1 MRCLIIHYASIIN
14 YLKNKKKYSCELNKN
29 TKFIFLLKFLVS
41 IKSCIINYKLHSPL
55 DYNLLMF
62 LKHREGKI
70 MKNLKRI
77 VSVLFSAILLF
88 SATTTSSVAI
98 EKLHFVIGGGA
109 GGGWD
114 GTARGTGE
122 ALTKAGFLQSASFEN
137 MSGGGGGKALA
148 FMINNKPANTV
159 LVQSTPLVLRSITR
173 HKGYV
178 SGSGTLSYK
187 DVVPIAGVIGDYGA
201 IAVAKDSP
209 YKNFK
214 DVVDAYKAN
223 PSSIKMA
230 GGSVRGSMDHLIGAL
245 AFQAA
250 GANPNDVAYI
260 PYDAGGKAL
269 AGLLSGETQIIST
282 GLGELM
288 GARDQVRIIGIT
300 APDRVSDAPDAPTL
314 KEQGYD
320 VQFVNWRG
328 FFGPPG
334 MSNKDKKAIAKMLG
348 DVQKTPEWE
357 EVRARNAWVN
367 IYNPDKKFVK
377 FLKTQTKEMTA
388 LMKKLGVI

>member
-1 MRCLIIHYASIIN
+1 
-14 YLKNKKKYSCELNKN
+14 
-29 TKFIFLLKFLVS
+29 
-41 IKSCIINYKLHSPL
+41 
-55 DYNLLMF
+55 
-62 LKHREGKI
+62 
-70 MKNLKRI
+70 MKNIKKL

-88 SATTTSSVAI
+88 SATATNSIAM
-98 EKLHFVIGGGA
+98 EKIHFVIGGGA

-122 ALTKAGFLQSASFEN
+122 ALTKSGMLKSASFEN

-148 FMINNKPANTV
+148 FMINTQPKNTV

-173 HKGYV
+173 HEGYV
-178 SGSGTLSYK
+178 TGSGVLSYK
-187 DVVPIAGVIGDYGA
+187 DVTPIAGVIGDYGA

-214 DVVDAYKAN
+214 DVVDAYKKN

-300 APDRVSDAPDAPTL
+300 APSRIADAPDAPTL

-328 FFGPPG
+328 FFGPPN
-334 MSNKDKKAIAKMLG
+334 MSNKDKKALSTMLG
-348 DVQKTPEWE
+348 KVMKTPEWE
-357 EVRARNAWVN
+357 AVRKRNAWVN
-367 IYNPDKKFVK
+367 IYNSDKDFVK
-377 FLKTQTKEMTA
+377 FLDAQTVEMTA

>member
-1 MRCLIIHYASIIN
+1 MKL
-14 YLKNKKKYSCELNKN
+14 
-29 TKFIFLLKFLVS
+29 
-41 IKSCIINYKLHSPL
+41 IKS
-55 DYNLLMF
+55 F
-62 LKHREGKI
+62 F
-70 MKNLKRI
+70 
-77 VSVLFSAILLF
+77 SVLFSAALLL
-88 SATTTSSVAI
+88 STTTVNSIAI
-98 EKLHFVIGGGA
+98 DKLHFVIGGGA

-122 ALTKAGFLQSASFEN
+122 ALTKAGFLKSASFEN

-148 FMINNKPANTV
+148 YMINTKPENTI

-178 SGSGTLSYK
+178 TGSGTLSYK

-201 IAVAKDSP
+201 IAVAKNSP
-209 YKNFK
+209 YKNFD
-214 DVVDAYKAN
+214 DVVKAYKAN

-300 APDRVSDAPDAPTL
+300 APSRVSDAPDAPTL

-334 MSNKDKKAIAKMLG
+334 MSSKDKKAIAKMLG

-357 EVRARNAWVN
+357 AVRARNAWVN

-377 FLKTQTKEMTA
+377 FLQNQTKEMTA

>member
-1 MRCLIIHYASIIN
+1 M
-14 YLKNKKKYSCELNKN
+14 
-29 TKFIFLLKFLVS
+29 
-41 IKSCIINYKLHSPL
+41 
-55 DYNLLMF
+55 D
-62 LKHREGKI
+62 KI
-70 MKNLKRI
+70 
-77 VSVLFSAILLF
+77 
-88 SATTTSSVAI
+88 
-98 EKLHFVIGGGA
+98 HFVIGGGA

-122 ALTKAGFLQSASFEN
+122 ALTKSGMLKSASFEN

-148 FMINNKPANTV
+148 FMINTQPKNTI

-173 HKGYV
+173 HEGYV
-178 SGSGTLSYK
+178 TGSGVLSYK
-187 DVVPIAGVIGDYGA
+187 DVTPIAGVIGDYGA

-214 DVVDAYKAN
+214 DVVDAYKKN

-300 APDRVSDAPDAPTL
+300 APSRVADAPDAPTL

-328 FFGPPG
+328 FFGPPN
-334 MSNKDKKAIAKMLG
+334 MSNKDKKALSTMLG
-348 DVQKTPEWE
+348 KVMKTPEWE
-357 EVRARNAWVN
+357 AVRKRNAWVN
-367 IYNPDKKFVK
+367 IYNSDKDFVK
-377 FLKTQTKEMTA
+377 FLDAQTVEMTA

>member
-1 MRCLIIHYASIIN
+1 
-14 YLKNKKKYSCELNKN
+14 
-29 TKFIFLLKFLVS
+29 
-41 IKSCIINYKLHSPL
+41 
-55 DYNLLMF
+55 
-62 LKHREGKI
+62 
-70 MKNLKRI
+70 MKNIKKL
-77 VSVLFSAILLF
+77 VSVLFSAFLLF
-88 SATTTSSVAI
+88 SATATNSIAMDKI
-98 EKLHFVIGGGA
+98 HFVIGGGA

-122 ALTKAGFLQSASFEN
+122 ALTKSGMLKSASFEN

-148 FMINNKPANTV
+148 FMINTQPKNTV

-173 HKGYV
+173 HEGYV
-178 SGSGTLSYK
+178 SGSGVLSYK
-187 DVVPIAGVIGDYGA
+187 DVTPIAGVIGDYGA

-214 DVVDAYKAN
+214 DVVDAYKKN

-300 APDRVSDAPDAPTL
+300 APSRVADAPDAPTL

-328 FFGPPG
+328 FFGPPN
-334 MSNKDKKAIAKMLG
+334 MSNKDKKALSAMLG
-348 DVQKTPEWE
+348 NVMKTPEWE
-357 EVRARNAWVN
+357 AVRKRNAWVN
-367 IYNPDKKFVK
+367 IYNSDKDFVK
-377 FLKTQTKEMTA
+377 FLDAQTVEMTA

>member
-1 MRCLIIHYASIIN
+1 
-14 YLKNKKKYSCELNKN
+14 
-29 TKFIFLLKFLVS
+29 
-41 IKSCIINYKLHSPL
+41 
-55 DYNLLMF
+55 
-62 LKHREGKI
+62 
-70 MKNLKRI
+70 MKNIKKI
-77 VSVLFSAILLF
+77 VSVLFSAIVLF
-88 SATTTSSVAI
+88 SATATNSIAMDKI
-98 EKLHFVIGGGA
+98 HFVIGGGA

-122 ALTKAGFLQSASFEN
+122 ALTKSGMLKSASFEN

-148 FMINNKPANTV
+148 FMINTQPKNTV

-173 HKGYV
+173 HEGYV
-178 SGSGTLSYK
+178 SGSGVLSYK
-187 DVVPIAGVIGDYGA
+187 DVTPIAGVIGDYGA

-214 DVVDAYKAN
+214 DVVDAYKKN

-300 APDRVSDAPDAPTL
+300 APSRVADAPDAPTL

-328 FFGPPG
+328 FFGPPN
-334 MSNKDKKAIAKMLG
+334 MSNKDKKALSTMLG
-348 DVQKTPEWE
+348 KVMETPEWE
-357 EVRARNAWVN
+357 AVRKRNAWVN
-367 IYNPDKKFVK
+367 IYNSDKDFVK
-377 FLKTQTKEMTA
+377 FLEKQTVEMTA

>member
-1 MRCLIIHYASIIN
+1 MINKFKKLISLVFATVLLTSI
-14 YLKNKKKYSCELNKN
+14 SS
-29 TKFIFLLKFLVS
+29 TSF
-41 IKSCIINYKLHSPL
+41 
-55 DYNLLMF
+55 
-62 LKHREGKI
+62 
-70 MKNLKRI
+70 
-77 VSVLFSAILLF
+77 AID
-88 SATTTSSVAI
+88 
-98 EKLHFVIGGGA
+98 KLHFVIGGGA

-122 ALTKAGFLQSASFEN
+122 ALTKAGFLNSASFEN
-137 MSGGGGGKALA
+137 MSGGGGGKALSY
-148 FMINNKPANTV
+148 MINTKPSDTI

-173 HKGYV
+173 HSGYV
-178 SGSGTLSYK
+178 DKKNAAKVTSYK

-300 APDRVSDAPDAPTL
+300 APDRVADAPDAPTL

-367 IYNPDKKFVK
+367 IYNPDKKSVK

>member
-1 MRCLIIHYASIIN
+1 
-14 YLKNKKKYSCELNKN
+14 
-29 TKFIFLLKFLVS
+29 
-41 IKSCIINYKLHSPL
+41 
-55 DYNLLMF
+55 
-62 LKHREGKI
+62 
-70 MKNLKRI
+70 MKNIKKI

-88 SATTTSSVAI
+88 SATATNSIAM
-98 EKLHFVIGGGA
+98 EKIHFVIGGGA

-122 ALTKAGFLQSASFEN
+122 ALTKSGMLKSASFEN

-148 FMINNKPANTV
+148 FMINTQPKNTI

-173 HKGYV
+173 HEGYV
-178 SGSGTLSYK
+178 TGSGVLSYK
-187 DVVPIAGVIGDYGA
+187 DVTPIAGVIGDYGA

-214 DVVDAYKAN
+214 DVVDAYKKN

-300 APDRVSDAPDAPTL
+300 APSRIADAPDAPTL

-328 FFGPPG
+328 FFGPPN
-334 MSNKDKKAIAKMLG
+334 MSNKDKKALSTMLG
-348 DVQKTPEWE
+348 KVMETPEWE
-357 EVRARNAWVN
+357 AVRKRNAWVN
-367 IYNPDKKFVK
+367 IYNSDKDFVK
-377 FLKTQTKEMTA
+377 FLDAQTVEMTA

>member
-1 MRCLIIHYASIIN
+1 
-14 YLKNKKKYSCELNKN
+14 
-29 TKFIFLLKFLVS
+29 
-41 IKSCIINYKLHSPL
+41 
-55 DYNLLMF
+55 
-62 LKHREGKI
+62 
-70 MKNLKRI
+70 MKNIKKI
-77 VSVLFSAILLF
+77 VSVLFSAIVLF
-88 SATTTSSVAI
+88 SATATNSIAMDKI
-98 EKLHFVIGGGA
+98 HFVIGGGA

-122 ALTKAGFLQSASFEN
+122 ALTKSGMLKSASFEN

-148 FMINNKPANTV
+148 FMINTQPKNTV

-173 HKGYV
+173 HEGYV
-178 SGSGTLSYK
+178 SGSGVLSYK
-187 DVVPIAGVIGDYGA
+187 DVTPIAGVIGDYGA

-214 DVVDAYKAN
+214 DVVDAYKKN

-250 GANPNDVAYI
+250 GANPNDVVYI

-300 APDRVSDAPDAPTL
+300 APSRVADAPDAPTL

-328 FFGPPG
+328 FFGPPN
-334 MSNKDKKAIAKMLG
+334 MSNKDKKALSAMLG
-348 DVQKTPEWE
+348 KVMKTPEWE
-357 EVRARNAWVN
+357 AVRKRNAWVN
-367 IYNPDKKFVK
+367 IYNSDKDFVK
-377 FLKTQTKEMTA
+377 FLEKQTVEMTA

>member
-1 MRCLIIHYASIIN
+1 MINKFKKLISLVFATVLLTSI
-14 YLKNKKKYSCELNKN
+14 SS
-29 TKFIFLLKFLVS
+29 TSF
-41 IKSCIINYKLHSPL
+41 
-55 DYNLLMF
+55 
-62 LKHREGKI
+62 
-70 MKNLKRI
+70 
-77 VSVLFSAILLF
+77 AID
-88 SATTTSSVAI
+88 
-98 EKLHFVIGGGA
+98 KLHFVIGGGA

-122 ALTKAGFLQSASFEN
+122 ALTKAGFLKSASYEN
-137 MSGGGGGKALA
+137 MSGGGGGKALSYI
-148 FMINNKPANTV
+148 INSKPENTI

-173 HKGYV
+173 HEGYV
-178 SGSGTLSYK
+178 KGSGVLSYK
-187 DVVPIAGVIGDYGA
+187 DVKPIAGVIGDYGA
-201 IAVAKDSP
+201 IAVAKNSP
-209 YKNFK
+209 YKTFK
-214 DVVDAYKAN
+214 DVVDAYNADAK
-223 PSSIKMA
+223 SIKMA

-300 APDRVSDAPDAPTL
+300 APERVADAPDAPTL

-357 EVRARNAWVN
+357 AVRARNAWVN

-377 FLKTQTKEMTA
+377 FLKQQTKEMTD

>member
-1 MRCLIIHYASIIN
+1 
-14 YLKNKKKYSCELNKN
+14 
-29 TKFIFLLKFLVS
+29 
-41 IKSCIINYKLHSPL
+41 
-55 DYNLLMF
+55 
-62 LKHREGKI
+62 
-70 MKNLKRI
+70 MKNIKKLF
-77 VSVLFSAILLF
+77 SVLFSAILLF

-98 EKLHFVIGGGA
+98 DKLHFVIGGGA

-122 ALTKAGFLQSASFEN
+122 ALTKAGMLKSASFEN
-137 MSGGGGGKALA
+137 MSGGGGSKALA
-148 FMINNKPANTV
+148 YMINNKPANTV

-173 HKGYV
+173 HEGYV
-178 SGSGTLSYK
+178 TGGGSGVLSYK

-214 DVVDAYKAN
+214 DIVDAYKKD
-223 PSSIKMA
+223 PKSVKMA

-245 AFQAA
+245 AFQTA
-250 GANPNDVAYI
+250 GANPNDVIYV

-269 AGLLSGETQIIST
+269 AGLLSGETQMLST
-282 GLGELM
+282 GLGEVM

-300 APDRVSDAPDAPTL
+300 APSRVSDAPDAPTL

-334 MSNKDKKAIAKMLG
+334 MSNADKSKIAKMLG

-357 EVRARNAWVN
+357 TVRKRNAWVN
-367 IYNPDKKFVK
+367 IYNPGSKFDS
-377 FLKTQTKEMTA
+377 FLKKQTKEMTK

>member
-1 MRCLIIHYASIIN
+1 M
-14 YLKNKKKYSCELNKN
+14 E
-29 TKFIFLLKFLVS
+29 
-41 IKSCIINYKLHSPL
+41 
-55 DYNLLMF
+55 
-62 LKHREGKI
+62 KI
-70 MKNLKRI
+70 
-77 VSVLFSAILLF
+77 
-88 SATTTSSVAI
+88 
-98 EKLHFVIGGGA
+98 HFVIGGGA

-122 ALTKAGFLQSASFEN
+122 ALTKSGMLKSASFEN

-148 FMINNKPANTV
+148 FMINTQPKNTI

-173 HKGYV
+173 HEGYV
-178 SGSGTLSYK
+178 TGSGVLSYK
-187 DVVPIAGVIGDYGA
+187 DVTPIAGVIGDYGA

-214 DVVDAYKAN
+214 DVVDAYKKN

-300 APDRVSDAPDAPTL
+300 APSRIADAPDAPTL

-328 FFGPPG
+328 FFGPPN
-334 MSNKDKKAIAKMLG
+334 MSNKDKKALSTMLG
-348 DVQKTPEWE
+348 KVMETPEWE
-357 EVRARNAWVN
+357 AVRKRNAWVN
-367 IYNPDKKFVK
+367 IYNSDKDFVK
-377 FLKTQTKEMTA
+377 FLDAQTVEMTA

>member
-1 MRCLIIHYASIIN
+1 MFTNIFNKERETMKLFKTLI
-14 YLKNKKKYSCELNKN
+14 
-29 TKFIFLLKFLVS
+29 
-41 IKSCIINYKLHSPL
+41 
-55 DYNLLMF
+55 
-62 LKHREGKI
+62 
-70 MKNLKRI
+70 
-77 VSVLFSAILLF
+77 SVLFSAVLLF
-88 SATTTSSVAI
+88 STTNSFAI
-98 EKLHFVIGGGA
+98 DKLHFVIGGGA

-148 FMINNKPANTV
+148 YMINTKPSDTI

-173 HKGYV
+173 HEGYV
-178 SGSGTLSYK
+178 KDGGSGVISYK

-209 YKNFK
+209 YQNFK
-214 DVVDAYKAN
+214 DVVDAYNSDPK
-223 PSSIKMA
+223 SVKMA

-245 AFQAA
+245 AFQQA
-250 GANPNDVAYI
+250 GADPNSVIYV

-269 AGLLSGETQIIST
+269 AGLLSGETQILST
-282 GLGELM
+282 GLGEVM

-300 APDRVSDAPDAPTL
+300 APDRVSDAPEVPTL
-314 KEQGYD
+314 KEQGFD

-334 MSNKDKKAIAKMLG
+334 MSNSMKHEIAVMLG
-348 DVQKTPEWE
+348 EVQKTPEWE
-357 EVRARNAWVN
+357 EVRKRNAWVN
-367 IYNPDKKFVK
+367 IYNPDKKFIS
-377 FLKTQTKEMTA
+377 FLEKQTEEMTA

>member
-1 MRCLIIHYASIIN
+1 MTNI
-14 YLKNKKKYSCELNKN
+14 KK
-29 TKFIFLLKFLVS
+29 
-41 IKSCIINYKLHSPL
+41 
-55 DYNLLMF
+55 
-62 LKHREGKI
+62 
-70 MKNLKRI
+70 I

-88 SATTTSSVAI
+88 SATATNSIAMDKI
-98 EKLHFVIGGGA
+98 HFVIGGGA

-122 ALTKAGFLQSASFEN
+122 ALTKAGMLKSASFEN

-148 FMINNKPANTV
+148 FMINTQPKNTI

-173 HKGYV
+173 HEGYV
-178 SGSGTLSYK
+178 TGSGVLSYK
-187 DVVPIAGVIGDYGA
+187 DVTPIAGVIGDYGA

-214 DVVDAYKAN
+214 DVVDAYKKN

-300 APDRVSDAPDAPTL
+300 APSRVADAPDAPTL

-328 FFGPPG
+328 FFGPPN
-334 MSNKDKKAIAKMLG
+334 MSNKDKKALSTMLG
-348 DVQKTPEWE
+348 KVMKTPEWE
-357 EVRARNAWVN
+357 AVRKRNAWVN
-367 IYNPDKKFVK
+367 IYNSDKDFVK
-377 FLKTQTKEMTA
+377 FLEKQTVEMTA

>member
-1 MRCLIIHYASIIN
+1 
-14 YLKNKKKYSCELNKN
+14 
-29 TKFIFLLKFLVS
+29 
-41 IKSCIINYKLHSPL
+41 
-55 DYNLLMF
+55 MF
-62 LKHREGKI
+62 N
-70 MKNLKRI
+70 NLKKLI
-77 VSVLFSAILLF
+77 SLVFATVLLTSISSTSFAID
-88 SATTTSSVAI
+88 
-98 EKLHFVIGGGA
+98 KLHFVIGGGA

-122 ALTKAGFLQSASFEN
+122 ALTKAGMLKSASFEN
-137 MSGGGGGKALA
+137 MSGGGGGKALSYI
-148 FMINNKPANTV
+148 INSKPENTI

-178 SGSGTLSYK
+178 KGSGVLSYK

-201 IAVAKDSP
+201 IAVAKNSP

-214 DVVDAYKAN
+214 DVVDAYKKN

-300 APDRVSDAPDAPTL
+300 APSRVADAPDAPTL

-328 FFGPPG
+328 FFWPPN
-334 MSNKDKKAIAKMLG
+334 MSNKDKKALSAMLG
-348 DVQKTPEWE
+348 KVMKTPEWE
-357 EVRARNAWVN
+357 AVRKRNAWVN
-367 IYNPDKKFVK
+367 IYNSDKDFVK
-377 FLKTQTKEMTA
+377 FLDAQTVEMTA

>member
-1 MRCLIIHYASIIN
+1 M
-14 YLKNKKKYSCELNKN
+14 K
-29 TKFIFLLKFLVS
+29 LLKSL
-41 IKSCIINYKLHSPL
+41 I
-55 DYNLLMF
+55 
-62 LKHREGKI
+62 
-70 MKNLKRI
+70 
-77 VSVLFSAILLF
+77 SVLFSAALLF
-88 SATTTSSVAI
+88 SATNSFAI
-98 EKLHFVIGGGA
+98 DKLHFIIGGGA

-148 FMINNKPANTV
+148 YLINNEPENTV

-178 SGSGTLSYK
+178 KGTGTLSYK
-187 DVVPIAGVIGDYGA
+187 DVMPIAGVIGDYGA
-201 IAVAKDSP
+201 IVVANNSP
-209 YKNFK
+209 IKNFQ
-214 DVVDAYKAN
+214 DAVDAYKAD

-250 GANPNDVAYI
+250 GANPNDVIYV

-269 AGLLSGETQIIST
+269 AGLLSGETQILST
-282 GLGELM
+282 GLGEVM

-300 APDRVSDAPDAPTL
+300 APDRVADAPDAPTL
-314 KEQGYD
+314 KEQGFD

-328 FFGPPG
+328 FFGPKS
-334 MSNKDKKAIAKMLG
+334 MSGSDYYKIAKMLG

-357 EVRARNAWVN
+357 AVRKRNAWVN
-367 IYNPDKKFVK
+367 IYNPGKKFDE
-377 FLKTQTKEMTA
+377 FLLKQTEEMTA
-388 LMKKLGVI
+388 LMKQLGVI

>member
-1 MRCLIIHYASIIN
+1 MNNIKKII
-14 YLKNKKKYSCELNKN
+14 
-29 TKFIFLLKFLVS
+29 
-41 IKSCIINYKLHSPL
+41 
-55 DYNLLMF
+55 
-62 LKHREGKI
+62 
-70 MKNLKRI
+70 
-77 VSVLFSAILLF
+77 SVLFSVILLF
-88 SATTTSSVAI
+88 STTATSSLAI
-98 EKLHFVIGGGA
+98 DKIHFVIGGGA

-122 ALTKAGFLQSASFEN
+122 ALIKSGMLKSASFEN

-148 FMINNKPANTV
+148 FMINTKPANTI

-178 SGSGTLSYK
+178 SGSGVLSYK
-187 DVVPIAGVIGDYGA
+187 DVTPIAGVIGDYGA
-201 IAVAKDSP
+201 IAVAKNSP
-209 YKNFK
+209 YMNFK
-214 DVVDAYKAN
+214 DVVDAYKKDPN
-223 PSSIKMA
+223 SIKMA

-250 GANPNDVAYI
+250 GANPNDVVYI

-300 APDRVSDAPDAPTL
+300 APKRVADAPDAPTL

-334 MSNKDKKAIAKMLG
+334 MSSKDKKAISKMLG
-348 DVQKTPEWE
+348 KVMKTPEWE
-357 EVRARNAWVN
+357 VVRKRNAWVN
-367 IYNPDKKFVK
+367 IYNSDKKFVK
-377 FLKTQTKEMTA
+377 FLEQQTEEMTA

>member
-1 MRCLIIHYASIIN
+1 MKLI
-14 YLKNKKKYSCELNKN
+14 K
-29 TKFIFLLKFLVS
+29 TFI
-41 IKSCIINYKLHSPL
+41 
-55 DYNLLMF
+55 
-62 LKHREGKI
+62 
-70 MKNLKRI
+70 
-77 VSVLFSAILLF
+77 SVLFSAFLLF
-88 SATTTSSVAI
+88 SSTSSFAV
-98 EKLHFVIGGGA
+98 EKLHFLIGGGA

-122 ALTKAGFLQSASFEN
+122 ALTKAGFLKSASFEN

-148 FMINNKPANTV
+148 YLINNAPKDTV

-178 SGSGTLSYK
+178 KGTGTLSYK
-187 DVVPIAGVIGDYGA
+187 DVKPIAGVIGDYGA
-201 IAVAKDSP
+201 IVVAKNSP
-209 YKNFK
+209 IKNFK
-214 DVVDAYKAN
+214 DAVDQYQKD
-223 PSSIKMA
+223 PKSIKMA

-250 GANPNDVAYI
+250 GANPNDVIYV

-269 AGLLSGETQIIST
+269 AG
-282 GLGELM
+282 LM

-300 APDRVSDAPDAPTL
+300 APERVGDAPEAPTL

-328 FFGPPG
+328 FFAPKS
-334 MSNKDKKAIAKMLG
+334 MSMSDYNKISKMLG

-357 EVRARNAWVN
+357 AVRKRNAWVN
-367 IYNPDKKFVK
+367 IYNPGSKFDA
-377 FLKTQTKEMTA
+377 FLEKQTVEMTA

>member
-1 MRCLIIHYASIIN
+1 
-14 YLKNKKKYSCELNKN
+14 
-29 TKFIFLLKFLVS
+29 
-41 IKSCIINYKLHSPL
+41 
-55 DYNLLMF
+55 
-62 LKHREGKI
+62 
-70 MKNLKRI
+70 MKNIKKLF
-77 VSVLFSAILLF
+77 SVLFSAILLF
-88 SATTTSSVAI
+88 SATTTSSVAH

-122 ALTKAGFLQSASFEN
+122 ALTKAGMLKSASFEN

-148 FMINNKPANTV
+148 YMINNKPANTV

-173 HKGYV
+173 HEGYV
-178 SGSGTLSYK
+178 TGGGSGVLSYK

-214 DVVDAYKAN
+214 DIVDAYKKD
-223 PSSIKMA
+223 PKSVKMA

-245 AFQAA
+245 AFQTA
-250 GANPNDVAYI
+250 GANPNDVIYV

-269 AGLLSGETQIIST
+269 AGLLSGETQMIST

-300 APDRVSDAPDAPTL
+300 APERVSDAPDAPTL

-334 MSNKDKKAIAKMLG
+334 MSNSMKNEIAKMLG
-348 DVQKTPEWE
+348 DVQKTSEWE
-357 EVRARNAWVN
+357 AVRARNAWVN
-367 IYNPDKKFVK
+367 IYNPGDDFVK
-377 FLKTQTKEMTA
+377 FLEKQTGEMTD

>member
-1 MRCLIIHYASIIN
+1 
-14 YLKNKKKYSCELNKN
+14 
-29 TKFIFLLKFLVS
+29 
-41 IKSCIINYKLHSPL
+41 
-55 DYNLLMF
+55 
-62 LKHREGKI
+62 
-70 MKNLKRI
+70 MKNIKKL

-88 SATTTSSVAI
+88 SATATNSIAMDKI
-98 EKLHFVIGGGA
+98 HFVIGGGA

-122 ALTKAGFLQSASFEN
+122 ALTKSGMLKSASFEN

-148 FMINNKPANTV
+148 YMINTQPKNTV

-173 HKGYV
+173 HEGYV
-178 SGSGTLSYK
+178 TGSGVLSYK
-187 DVVPIAGVIGDYGA
+187 DVTPIAGVIGDYGA
-201 IAVAKDSP
+201 IAVAKNSP

-214 DVVDAYKAN
+214 DVVDAYKKN

-300 APDRVSDAPDAPTL
+300 APSRVADAPDAPTL

-320 VQFVNWRG
+320 VQFVNCRG
-328 FFGPPG
+328 FFGPPN
-334 MSNKDKKAIAKMLG
+334 MSNKDKKALSKMLG
-348 DVQKTPEWE
+348 KVMKTPEWE
-357 EVRARNAWVN
+357 AVRKRNAWVN
-367 IYNPDKKFVK
+367 IYNSDKDFVK
-377 FLKTQTKEMTA
+377 FLEKQTVEMTA

>member
-1 MRCLIIHYASIIN
+1 MKL
-14 YLKNKKKYSCELNKN
+14 
-29 TKFIFLLKFLVS
+29 
-41 IKSCIINYKLHSPL
+41 IKS
-55 DYNLLMF
+55 F
-62 LKHREGKI
+62 F
-70 MKNLKRI
+70 
-77 VSVLFSAILLF
+77 SVLFSAALLL
-88 SATTTSSVAI
+88 STTTVNSIAI

-122 ALTKAGFLQSASFEN
+122 ALTKAGFLKSASFEN

-148 FMINNKPANTV
+148 YMINTKPENTI

-201 IAVAKDSP
+201 IAVAKNSP
-209 YKNFK
+209 YKNFD
-214 DVVDAYKAN
+214 DVVKAYKAN

-300 APDRVSDAPDAPTL
+300 APSRVSDAPDAPTL

-334 MSNKDKKAIAKMLG
+334 MSSNDKKAIAKMLG

-357 EVRARNAWVN
+357 AVRARNAWVN

-377 FLKTQTKEMTA
+377 FLENQTKEMTA

>member
-1 MRCLIIHYASIIN
+1 
-14 YLKNKKKYSCELNKN
+14 
-29 TKFIFLLKFLVS
+29 
-41 IKSCIINYKLHSPL
+41 
-55 DYNLLMF
+55 
-62 LKHREGKI
+62 
-70 MKNLKRI
+70 MKNIKKI

-88 SATTTSSVAI
+88 SATATNSIAMDKI
-98 EKLHFVIGGGA
+98 HFVIGGGA

-122 ALTKAGFLQSASFEN
+122 ALTKSGMLKSASFEN

-148 FMINNKPANTV
+148 FMINTQPKNTV

-173 HKGYV
+173 HEGYV
-178 SGSGTLSYK
+178 SGSGVLSYK
-187 DVVPIAGVIGDYGA
+187 DVTPIAGVIGDYGA

-214 DVVDAYKAN
+214 DVVDAYKKN

-250 GANPNDVAYI
+250 GANPNDVVYI

-300 APDRVSDAPDAPTL
+300 APSRVADAPDAPTL

-328 FFGPPG
+328 FFGPPN
-334 MSNKDKKAIAKMLG
+334 MSNKDKKALSTMLG
-348 DVQKTPEWE
+348 KVMKTPEWE
-357 EVRARNAWVN
+357 AVRKRNAWVN
-367 IYNPDKKFVK
+367 IYNSDKDFVK
-377 FLKTQTKEMTA
+377 FLEKQTVEMTA